1 MAISETNLGL
11 GLGLGC
17 HCCQMSLPRKL
28 LVAMTV
34 VGLLNIVFEEVV
46 VNLYLAVILSHQM
59 FLFVIYWRGFA
70 WLDPLPDGPNYTYK
84 MIRAR

>member
-59 FLFVIYWRGFA
+59 FLFVIYWERFCMAGSITG
-70 WLDPLPDGPNYTYK
+70 WT
-84 MIRAR
+84 